1 MLFAFAAVAAFSA
14 SAFTF
19 LAFVTF
25 GTSAFAMV
33 ARTSFRADA
42 FGSRHVVASL
52 FHDFQLIGR
61 SRFAGAVGAMSLE
74 SEDYS
79 FNGKQQSHC
88 GSPSASCAL
97 EARQP
102 SVVACAECLECAPE
116 AVSHVEPEGA
126 KADEVDYE
134 NNPSERTTK
143 LVHDLTPAVGCCDGV
158 LSTAHRAYSH

>member
-14 SAFTF
+14 SAFAF

-33 ARTSFRADA
+33 ARTGFRADA

-52 FHDFQLIGR
+52 FHDFELISR
-61 SRFAGAVGAMSLE
+61 SRFAGAVGAMSFE
-74 SEDYS
+74 SENYS

-88 GSPSASCAL
+88 SSPSASCAL

-126 KADEVDYE
+126 KTD
-134 NNPSERTTK
+134 
-143 LVHDLTPAVGCCDGV
+143 
-158 LSTAHRAYSH
+158 